1 MQTTWILVC
10 DASRA
15 RIFATEGR
23 EGEWLLLRELSH
35 PRSRAHDADLTTD
48 RFGMTQHGG
57 RARAGFRGERSTR
70 AYEPSTYPK
79 ETEAQHFAQIL
90 AGALD
95 EGRVRG
101 AFERLV
107 LVAPPHFLGLL
118 RAELSDPLEKTVVA
132 SLDKDYTQEQA
143 RALPERLEEYVF
155 EAAGA

>member
-15 RIFATEGR
+15 RLFATEGR
-23 EGEWLLLRELSH
+23 EGEWQLLRELSH
-35 PRSRAHDADLTTD
+35 PLSRTHNTDLTTD
-48 RFGMTQHGG
+48 RSGVTQSGSS
-57 RARAGFRGERSTR
+57 ARTGFRGESTR
-70 AYEPSTYPK
+70 AYEPTTYPK
-79 ETEAQHFAQIL
+79 EAEAQHFAQLL

-118 RAELSDPLEKTVVA
+118 RAELSGPLAKLVVA

-143 RALPERLEEYVF
+143 RALPGRLEEYVF